1 MTPFAKNKPV
11 TLDQRG
17 RSGLEILGSMQKFT
31 SAYVRGKAK
40 AAFEADPEGAAIV
53 RGWND
58 RHNEPWAERIA
69 KARDVAERS
78 AAYGAERL
86 LQRYVAEEVY
96 VRGIPA
102 TERRRKEAEAFIQSP
117 IEKPAGGTLELDP
130 NVKYPNWY
138 DIEWHLMPGGWDGYD
153 LIGATMSS
161 GIAPLV
167 FRHGGYA
174 AVESGDDIL
183 QQRIDVAKQFPKK
196 SYGRI
201 YEPGCGGVGTLMA
214 VKKVFPE
221 CEVVGSDLSTRLLK
235 NAHAAAERMGF
246 KITLKQRDARDTR
259 EPDASFDG
267 VIMYALQHEMP
278 VDVNVDSFKEAFRIL
293 KPGGDIVL
301 SDPPP
306 FSAVHPF
313 QAVVLDWDTDNRG
326 EPFFSEILSQDWPQT
341 LRDIGFVNVEAYTV
355 GKQGYPWV
363 IRGSKPL

>member
-201 YEPGCGGVGTLMA
+201 YEPGCGG
-214 VKKVFPE
+214 
-221 CEVVGSDLSTRLLK
+221 
-235 NAHAAAERMGF
+235 
-246 KITLKQRDARDTR
+246 
-259 EPDASFDG
+259 
-267 VIMYALQHEMP
+267 
-278 VDVNVDSFKEAFRIL
+278 
-293 KPGGDIVL
+293 
-301 SDPPP
+301 
-306 FSAVHPF
+306 
-313 QAVVLDWDTDNRG
+313 
-326 EPFFSEILSQDWPQT
+326 
-341 LRDIGFVNVEAYTV
+341 
-355 GKQGYPWV
+355 GK
-363 IRGSKPL
+363 